1 MRKNI
6 LNSDVIFIDEK
17 KNGMARK
24 LINKNNIIN
33 VQSYANNFLKALMEK
48 IQFQR
53 KNQNRFGLNG
63 VCGLILKISKGLRNE
78 T

>member
-33 VQSYANNFLKALMEK
+33 VQSYANNFLKALMAGD
-48 IQFQR
+48 
-53 KNQNRFGLNG
+53 QNPR
-63 VCGLILKISKGLRNE
+63 
-78 T
+78 